1 MKASSLSF
9 RIAVVFALAGIAMGI
24 AMGVTRD
31 HSVMPAHA
39 HLNLLG
45 WVSLF
50 LFGIYYHLH
59 PAMDGSRLARIQV
72 AICSI
77 GTFVLTAA
85 VAAIHMGYT
94 AADPVAAVSS
104 LVLLG
109 AMVLFGILVFWPS
122 LAGRLSSTAVL
133 TPAE

>member
-1 MKASSLSF
+1 
-9 RIAVVFALAGIAMGI
+9 
-24 AMGVTRD
+24 
-31 HSVMPAHA
+31 MPAHA

-72 AICSI
+72 AIWSI

-94 AADPVAAVSS
+94 AADPAAAVSS